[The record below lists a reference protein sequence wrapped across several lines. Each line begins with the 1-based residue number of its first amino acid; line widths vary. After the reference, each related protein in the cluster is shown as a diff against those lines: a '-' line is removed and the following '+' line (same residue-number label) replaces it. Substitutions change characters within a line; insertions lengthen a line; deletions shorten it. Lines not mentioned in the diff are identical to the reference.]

1 MKIEESV
8 NKLNEIVKDYQEMD
22 KEMMHMETEDEDIEA
37 IEAIVAAYKR
47 LVQENLDLV
56 DLYKRTANH
65 LRKKGNEELALYFL
79 AQINKTPS
87 FGTMDLYDNW
97 INRSK
102 VEELKVKIH
111 NGLVKN
117 FGEYRANQF
126 QIDRYFME
134 L

>member
-1 MKIEESV
+1 MNEDLAVSVLGYQLNMKDTDVYTPI
-8 NKLNEIVKDYQEMD
+8 NYD
-22 KEMMHMETEDEDIEA
+22 A
-37 IEAIVAAYKR
+37 IEAILKAYKR
-47 LVQENLDLV
+47 LIQENLDLV

-79 AQINKTPS
+79 AQINETPS

-102 VEELKVKIH
+102 VEELKVKIY
-111 NGLVKN
+111 NDLVKN